1 MELKSRI
8 GNFYSGNTII
18 LAVILILVA
27 VLVSVFN
34 AYYFTSTLNDQRGQE
49 LAQLFSSSNKGFSD
63 TAKDILDT
71 RGDIL
76 YIKLTN
82 PDGILIESYGDGEN
96 QTAEIFPIRTP
107 DNNTIVLG
115 VTPHDYQSLALSAI
129 MWSALIGIAFTVFFV
144 FIGSFF
150 STGKNDSMEKL
161 IAAMKSV
168 TRGDLSTRLN
178 PDSVDDV
185 SVIRAYETF
194 NQMLDRLRK
203 RDDLEIEEDDVPP
216 FQPTLITSNIIVEEE
231 DIFPVKERNVIVI
244 VAKIADFQDLSTSLD
259 PAEFNSFL
267 ADYRKA
273 ASTII
278 SGYGGVIEA
287 LLKDEIVAFFNAP
300 EEQDNAE
307 LKAICAAVEVLQLLA
322 SITRE
327 RKIEGKTAISGKIG
341 IAMKAVSVY
350 DETGVP
356 HGIKDITEAARKISN
371 VAPVWR
377 VIVSADVYQ
386 VVSDFVDAR
395 ELKLGSDSFY
405 SIVGVEE
412 GVV

>member
-8 GNFYSGNTII
+8 GNFYSGNTVI

-34 AYYFTSTLNDQRGQE
+34 AYYYTSTLNDQRGQE

-71 RGDIL
+71 RSDIL

-82 PDGILIESYGDGEN
+82 PDGVLIESYGDGEN

-115 VTPHDYQSLALSAI
+115 VTPREYKSLALSAI

-150 STGKNDSMEKL
+150 STGKNDSIEKL
-161 IAAMKSV
+161 IAAMKTV
-168 TRGDLSTRLN
+168 ARGDLSARLN
-178 PDSVDDV
+178 PDSADDV
-185 SVIRAYETF
+185 FVIRAYETF

-203 RDDLEIEEDDVPP
+203 RDDLEIEDDVPP
-216 FQPTLITSNIIVEEE
+216 FQPTLITSNIVVEED
-231 DIFPVKERNVIVI
+231 DIFPVRERNVIVI
-244 VAKIADFQDLSTSLD
+244 VAKIADFQDLSSTLD
-259 PAEFNSFL
+259 PAEFNAFL

-278 SGYGGVIEA
+278 SNYGGVIEA

-356 HGIKDITEAARKISN
+356 HGIKDITEAARKTSN

-377 VIVSADVYQ
+377 VIVAADIYN

-395 ELKLGSDSFY
+395 ELKLGNDSYY

>member
-34 AYYFTSTLNDQRGQE
+34 AYYYTSTLNDQRGQE

-71 RGDIL
+71 RSDIL

-82 PDGILIESYGDGEN
+82 PDGVLIESYGDGEN

-115 VTPHDYQSLALSAI
+115 VTPREYKSLALSAI

-150 STGKNDSMEKL
+150 STGKNDSIEKL
-161 IAAMKSV
+161 IAAMKTV
-168 TRGDLSTRLN
+168 ARGDLSARLN
-178 PDSVDDV
+178 PDSADDV

-203 RDDLEIEEDDVPP
+203 RDDLEIEDDVPP
-216 FQPTLITSNIIVEEE
+216 FQPTLITSEHRRRGRGY
-231 DIFPVKERNVIVI
+231 FPSQGKERYSHSR
-244 VAKIADFQDLSTSLD
+244 QDSGLSGPFVHSR
-259 PAEFNSFL
+259 P
-267 ADYRKA
+267 
-273 ASTII
+273 
-278 SGYGGVIEA
+278 GGVQRIPRR
-287 LLKDEIVAFFNAP
+287 LQKSGLDDHIQLRRRDRSAP
-300 EEQDNAE
+300 
-307 LKAICAAVEVLQLLA
+307 
-322 SITRE
+322 
-327 RKIEGKTAISGKIG
+327 
-341 IAMKAVSVY
+341 
-350 DETGVP
+350 
-356 HGIKDITEAARKISN
+356 
-371 VAPVWR
+371 
-377 VIVSADVYQ
+377 
-386 VVSDFVDAR
+386 
-395 ELKLGSDSFY
+395 
-405 SIVGVEE
+405 
-412 GVV
+412 

>member
-8 GNFYSGNTII
+8 GNFYSGNTVI

-34 AYYFTSTLNDQRGQE
+34 AYYFTSTINEQRGQE

-71 RGDIL
+71 RGDVI

-82 PDGILIESYGDGEN
+82 PDGVLIESFGDGEN
-96 QTAEIFPIRTP
+96 QNAEIFPIRTP

-115 VTPHDYQSLALSAI
+115 VTPRDYKSLALSAV

-144 FIGSFF
+144 FVGSFF
-150 STGKNDSMEKL
+150 STGKNDSIEKL

-168 TRGDLSTRLN
+168 ARGDLSTRLN
-178 PDSVDDV
+178 PDSADDV

-203 RDDLEIEEDDVPP
+203 RDDLEVDDDVPP

-244 VAKIADFQDLSTSLD
+244 VAKIADFQDLSATLD
-259 PAEFNSFL
+259 PGEFNSFL

-278 SGYGGVIEA
+278 SNYGGVIEA

-307 LKAICAAVEVLQLLA
+307 LKAVCAAVEVLQLLA

-377 VIVSADVYQ
+377 VIVAADVYD

-395 ELKLGSDSFY
+395 ELKLGNNSFY